1 MTEPKYFRFG
11 RYELFP
17 ELGEL
22 RKDERKLSAQN
33 QELQV
38 LEVLLERAGT
48 RVAREELVQRIWPS
62 THVGKNNLNVVI
74 SQLRNLLSDSP
85 RAPRFIQTVGR
96 IAYCF
101 IHPVETASDHNR
113 EAAADQLA
121 QRLYWKARKQLELR
135 TPQSVKESIRLF
147 RRAISADPSY
157 SLAYAGLS
165 DAFIM
170 ASIHAILR
178 PKDAF
183 PRAQAAVRKA
193 LTIHPD
199 LTEAVTAEAWVHLCF
214 DWDFVSAEKG
224 FRTAISLQPEYPF
237 AHNGRT
243 LLLLALNRATEAV
256 SEMQAAWRSDAM
268 SAPLNA
274 LLADAYYHNREF
286 RKAIEQGKKAIEWDP
301 QFPIAHAC
309 LGRAYLQIGRS
320 GDAVSHFEKARDY
333 SRGSSIMLGFLAHAY
348 AKSGCQPAANA
359 ALQQLLDR
367 RGEKYVPAYF
377 IALVYFGLDDTKDG
391 LNWLNEAVEERSHW
405 VLFLNTDPAFDDL
418 RSDARFCRVLER
430 VFGPAR
436 S

>member
-1 MTEPKYFRFG
+1 MTERCLPLARQT
-11 RYELFP
+11 P
-17 ELGEL
+17 WA
-22 RKDERKLSAQN
+22 ERPN
-33 QELQV
+33 PRPQV
-38 LEVLLERAGT
+38 EN
-48 RVAREELVQRIWPS
+48 IWPN

-74 SQLRNLLSDSP
+74 SQLRNLLGDSP
-85 RAPRFIQTVGR
+85 RAPRYIQTVGST
-96 IAYCF
+96 AYCF
-101 IHPVETASDHNR
+101 IHPVEAAADHNR

-121 QRLYWKARKQLELR
+121 QRFYWKARKQLELR
-135 TPQSVKESIRLF
+135 TPESVNQSIPLF

-170 ASIHAILR
+170 ASIHAILT

-183 PRAQAAVRKA
+183 PRARAAARKA

-199 LTEAVTAEAWVHLCF
+199 LTEAVTSEAWVRLCF
-214 DWDFVSAEKG
+214 DWDFPSAEKG
-224 FRTAISLQPEYPF
+224 FRRAITLQPEYAF

-243 LLLLALNRATEAV
+243 LLLLALNRAAEAV
-256 SEMQAAWRSDAM
+256 SEMEAAWRNDAM

-286 RKAIEQGKKAIEWDP
+286 SKAIEQGKKAIQWDP
-301 QFPIAHAC
+301 QFPITHAC
-309 LGRAYLQIGRS
+309 LGRAYLQIARS

-333 SRGSSIMLGFLAHAY
+333 STGSSIMLGFLAHAY
-348 AKSGCQPAANA
+348 AKNGCRPAANA
-359 ALQQLLDR
+359 ALKQLLDR

-377 IALVYFGLDDTKDG
+377 IALVHFGLGDTEDG
-391 LNWLNEAVEERSHW
+391 LNWLNEAVEERSPW

-418 RSDARFCRVLER
+418 RSDARFCSMLER
-430 VFGPAR
+430 IFCPAV